1 MENIGFAGINY
12 QWFIGQVPPN
22 QTLDKTDPDGWGDRV
37 KVRIVG
43 MHNKFGTITPDEQLP
58 WAIVERPTTQGNA
71 SRGSTGL
78 TGGEWVRGY
87 FLDPFNQV
95 PVITAVLGRGTYENN
110 ASLQIVKERK
120 STEFENITRFNSFAP
135 YSGQMRGGDKPTTP
149 AQPTK
154 QEFNDVKDSTAN
166 PQLSGATPTGV
177 PSEPKITTNPDGSVS
192 VTTYTYD
199 PGVEGGVVGFTRQSA
214 PGGFGADSV
223 IDIGK
228 REQSQNFKNELS
240 RLTPSGISEF
250 NTSKLSSS
258 TQVARDY
265 TPRDRAEDK
274 LLLRSIQKGELGPI
288 PRDQIDAIINRI
300 NGVQVRGA

>member
-1 MENIGFAGINY
+1 MSKSIDNIGFAGINY

-43 MHNKFGTITPDEQLP
+43 IHDKSGTVTPNDQLP

-110 ASLQIVKERK
+110 ISLEEVKTQK
-120 STEFENITRFNSFAP
+120 STEFKNITRYNASQP
-135 YSGQMRGGDKPTTP
+135 HSGQVIGSDKPTEA

-154 QEFNDVKDSTAN
+154 QDFDKAKEIPKDQKDIQNNKEKIS
-166 PQLSGATPTGV
+166 STPTTTSTGI
-177 PSEPKITTNPDGSVS
+177 PSEPTVRQTADGKWE
-192 VTTYTYD
+192 VTTYKNVD
-199 PGVEGGVVGFTRQSA
+199 GEREGFTRVTNEPPSQ
-214 PGGFGADSV
+214 SV
-223 IDIGK
+223 INAA
-228 REQSQNFKNELS
+228 RFEQSQYYQNETNRLS
-240 RLTPSGISEF
+240 V
-250 NTSKLSSS
+250 
-258 TQVARDY
+258 TQ
-265 TPRDRAEDK
+265 
-274 LLLRSIQKGELGPI
+274 
-288 PRDQIDAIINRI
+288 
-300 NGVQVRGA
+300 

>member
-43 MHNKFGTITPDEQLP
+43 MHNKAGAITPDEQLP
-58 WAIVERPTTQGNA
+58 WAIVERPTSQGNA

-95 PVITAVLGRGTYENN
+95 PVITSVLGRGTYENN
-110 ASLQIVKERK
+110 VSLQIVKERK

-135 YSGQMRGGDKPTTP
+135 YSGQMRGGNKPVTP

-154 QEFNDVKDSTAN
+154 QEFEQAKDSMTFDA
-166 PQLSGATPTGV
+166 
-177 PSEPKITTNPDGSVS
+177 
-192 VTTYTYD
+192 
-199 PGVEGGVVGFTRQSA
+199 
-214 PGGFGADSV
+214 
-223 IDIGK
+223 
-228 REQSQNFKNELS
+228 
-240 RLTPSGISEF
+240 
-250 NTSKLSSS
+250 SKLSTS
-258 TQVARDY
+258 TEIARDY
-265 TPRDRAEDK
+265 TAKDKAEDQ
-274 LLLRSIQKGELGPI
+274 LLLRSIQRGELGPV
-288 PRDQIDAIINRI
+288 PREQIDAIINRI
-300 NGVQVRGA
+300 NGVGGQVRGV

>member
-1 MENIGFAGINY
+1 MTANIGFAGINY

-43 MHNKFGTITPDEQLP
+43 IHDKSGTVTPNDQLP

-110 ASLQIVKERK
+110 VSLEEVKTQK
-120 STEFENITRFNSFAP
+120 STEFKNITRYNASQP
-135 YSGQMRGGDKPTTP
+135 HSGQVIGGDKPTES

-154 QEFNDVKDSTAN
+154 QDFDKAKEIPKD
-166 PQLSGATPTGV
+166 Q
-177 PSEPKITTNPDGSVS
+177 EDITKN
-192 VTTYTYD
+192 
-199 PGVEGGVVGFTRQSA
+199 
-214 PGGFGADSV
+214 
-223 IDIGK
+223 K
-228 REQSQNFKNELS
+228 QSQNNTLISQLS
-240 RLTPSGISEF
+240 PQE
-250 NTSKLSSS
+250 
-258 TQVARDY
+258 
-265 TPRDRAEDK
+265 RAEQK
-274 LLLRSIQKGELGPI
+274 LLLRSLQKGELGSGPA
-288 PRDQIDAIINRI
+288 IDKAIQDIINQL
-300 NGVQVRGA
+300 NGVRGLVRDA

>member
-1 MENIGFAGINY
+1 MSKSIDNIGFAGINY

-43 MHNKFGTITPDEQLP
+43 IHDKSGTVTPNDQLP

-110 ASLQIVKERK
+110 ISLEEAKRKK
-120 STEFENITRFNSFAP
+120 STGFKNITRFNSYQP
-135 YSGQMRGGDKPTTP
+135 HSGQVIGGNKPVTP

-154 QEFNDVKDSTAN
+154 QEFDKAKEIPKDQKDIQNNKEKAASESGI
-166 PQLSGATPTGV
+166 LGATTL
-177 PSEPKITTNPDGSVS
+177 SAALARNAQRE
-192 VTTYTYD
+192 
-199 PGVEGGVVGFTRQSA
+199 FRQGIVDA
-214 PGGFGADSV
+214 GFGQFLPGA
-223 IDIGK
+223 
-228 REQSQNFKNELS
+228 QS
-240 RLTPSGISEF
+240 
-250 NTSKLSSS
+250 
-258 TQVARDY
+258 
-265 TPRDRAEDK
+265 
-274 LLLRSIQKGELGPI
+274 
-288 PRDQIDAIINRI
+288 
-300 NGVQVRGA
+300 

>member
-43 MHNKFGTITPDEQLP
+43 MHNKSGAITPDEQLP
-58 WAIVERPTTQGNA
+58 WAIVERPTSQGNA

-110 ASLQIVKERK
+110 VSLEIVKTRK
-120 STEFENITRFNSFAP
+120 STEFENITRYNSFPP
-135 YSGQMRGGDKPTTP
+135 YSGQTRGGNKPTAP

-154 QEFNDVKDSTAN
+154 QEFEQAKDSMS
-166 PQLSGATPTGV
+166 L
-177 PSEPKITTNPDGSVS
+177 D
-192 VTTYTYD
+192 
-199 PGVEGGVVGFTRQSA
+199 
-214 PGGFGADSV
+214 
-223 IDIGK
+223 
-228 REQSQNFKNELS
+228 
-240 RLTPSGISEF
+240 
-250 NTSKLSSS
+250 TSKLSTS
-258 TQVARDY
+258 TEIARDY
-265 TPRDRAEDK
+265 TPQDRAEDK
-274 LLLRSIQKGELGPI
+274 LLLRSIQRGELGPV
-288 PRDQIDAIINRI
+288 PREQIDAIINRI
-300 NGVQVRGA
+300 NGVGGQVRGA

>member
-1 MENIGFAGINY
+1 MAKSVDNIGFAGINY

-43 MHNKFGTITPDEQLP
+43 IHNKSGTITPDEQLP

-110 ASLQIVKERK
+110 VSLEIVKTRK
-120 STEFENITRFNSFAP
+120 STEFENITRYNSFPA
-135 YSGQMRGGDKPTTP
+135 YSGQVMGGQKPTTP

-154 QEFNDVKDSTAN
+154 QEFQQAKDSMT
-166 PQLSGATPTGV
+166 
-177 PSEPKITTNPDGSVS
+177 
-192 VTTYTYD
+192 
-199 PGVEGGVVGFTRQSA
+199 
-214 PGGFGADSV
+214 
-223 IDIGK
+223 IDM
-228 REQSQNFKNELS
+228 N
-240 RLTPSGISEF
+240 
-250 NTSKLSSS
+250 KLSTS
-258 TQVARDY
+258 TEIARDY
-265 TPRDRAEDK
+265 TAKDKAEDQ
-274 LLLRSIQKGELGPI
+274 LLLRAIQRGELGPV
-288 PRDQIDAIINRI
+288 PREQIDAIINRI
-300 NGVQVRGA
+300 NGVGGQVRGV

>member
-1 MENIGFAGINY
+1 MTANIGFAGINY

-43 MHNKFGTITPDEQLP
+43 IHDKSGTVTPNDQLP

-110 ASLQIVKERK
+110 ISLEEVKTQK
-120 STEFENITRFNSFAP
+120 STEFKNITRYNASQP
-135 YSGQMRGGDKPTTP
+135 HSGQVIGSDKPTET

-154 QEFNDVKDSTAN
+154 QDFDKAKEIPKDQEDIAAN
-166 PQLSGATPTGV
+166 KQ
-177 PSEPKITTNPDGSVS
+177 KIN
-192 VTTYTYD
+192 
-199 PGVEGGVVGFTRQSA
+199 
-214 PGGFGADSV
+214 
-223 IDIGK
+223 
-228 REQSQNFKNELS
+228 
-240 RLTPSGISEF
+240 
-250 NTSKLSSS
+250 
-258 TQVARDY
+258 
-265 TPRDRAEDK
+265 
-274 LLLRSIQKGELGPI
+274 
-288 PRDQIDAIINRI
+288 
-300 NGVQVRGA
+300 

>member
-1 MENIGFAGINY
+1 MTANIGFAGINY

-43 MHNKFGTITPDEQLP
+43 IHDKSGTVTPNDQLP

-110 ASLQIVKERK
+110 VSLDEVKQNK
-120 STEFENITRFNSFAP
+120 STEFKNITRYNTFSPN
-135 YSGQMRGGDKPTTP
+135 SGQVIGGEKPADP

-154 QEFNDVKDSTAN
+154 QDFDKAKEIPKDQKDIQNNKEKTSTTTTT
-166 PQLSGATPTGV
+166 STGI
-177 PSEPKITTNPDGSVS
+177 PNEPVIKQAPDGKWE
-192 VTTYTYD
+192 VTTYQFVD
-199 PGVEGGVVGFTRQSA
+199 GERQGFTRVTNEPPSQSL
-214 PGGFGADSV
+214 
-223 IDIGK
+223 IDAA
-228 REQSQNFKNELS
+228 RFQQSQYYQNETNRLS
-240 RLTPSGISEF
+240 VT
-250 NTSKLSSS
+250 
-258 TQVARDY
+258 
-265 TPRDRAEDK
+265 
-274 LLLRSIQKGELGPI
+274 
-288 PRDQIDAIINRI
+288 
-300 NGVQVRGA
+300 